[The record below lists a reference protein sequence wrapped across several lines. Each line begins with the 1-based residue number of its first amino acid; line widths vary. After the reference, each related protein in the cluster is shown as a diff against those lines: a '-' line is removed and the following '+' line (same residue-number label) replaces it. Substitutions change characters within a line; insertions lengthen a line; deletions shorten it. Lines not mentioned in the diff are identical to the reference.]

1 MGEDEKKEEGR
12 RVYQLMAYNM
22 AVDGID
28 GRTDRWPWSELPIPN
43 TFQEDESE
51 RIHAKEPVEGTWI
64 GGVKIPWRK
73 VRVLSFN
80 WLRQYKGSS
89 RKSYEENTFNVV
101 MEHQCQGS
109 WKLQGEAAEHPR

>member
-73 VRVLSFN
+73 VSFN
-80 WLRQYKGSS
+80 WLDSIKEVQENLM
-89 RKSYEENTFNVV
+89 RKILS
-101 MEHQCQGS
+101 MS
-109 WKLQGEAAEHPR
+109 